1 MCVCRNNRTTLE
13 NMRPCL
19 PPAALI
25 ESGPATPVTS
35 PAGVTSPIPAA
46 DRPPSPDLVVHDP
59 PPAYSPRQARQPL
72 PASPLQPARN
82 NRLQQ
87 LQQID
92 SPRSAA
98 SRRPLEPTT
107 PTRFHWQWRWKP
119 DHLLTRNERKL
130 VRHVASSVNIYDRG
144 DAWRNFMAVLE
155 VDAGTDGNRL
165 KEGDPDGEGDV
176 ESGLGN
182 GQRRM
187 NSRRRRNARMW
198 LGRVAVWLW
207 PTAIRNTIAR

>member
-1 MCVCRNNRTTLE
+1 
-13 NMRPCL
+13 
-19 PPAALI
+19 
-25 ESGPATPVTS
+25 
-35 PAGVTSPIPAA
+35 
-46 DRPPSPDLVVHDP
+46 
-59 PPAYSPRQARQPL
+59 
-72 PASPLQPARN
+72 
-82 NRLQQ
+82 
-87 LQQID
+87 
-92 SPRSAA
+92 
-98 SRRPLEPTT
+98 
-107 PTRFHWQWRWKP
+107 
-119 DHLLTRNERKL
+119 
-130 VRHVASSVNIYDRG
+130 
-144 DAWRNFMAVLE
+144 MAVLE